1 MNISTVMFSLQM
13 NVGVYSCA
21 EVDPISSSF
30 CLGKIIEM
38 QRGVAQEGGVQLLGA
53 RARTTWPAAQH
64 RDVQRVNGRQE
75 QEAC

>member
-1 MNISTVMFSLQM
+1 
-13 NVGVYSCA
+13 
-21 EVDPISSSF
+21 
-30 CLGKIIEM
+30 M